1 MEKAMTEEKTGYP
14 STEKLYFENAYLK
27 EFSARVIGREIRDGQ
42 RVVVLDRTAF
52 YPESGGQ
59 PHDTGLLNGVKIIKV
74 EEEDGIILHYL
85 EGELAGDEVHGQ
97 LDWERRFDHM
107 QQHTGQHILS
117 EAFYQLVR
125 GETLAFHLGQEESSV
140 EIGLQSIT
148 DEALLQVE
156 RLANEIVFS
165 DLAVRTYFLAE
176 DKIATIPLRKPPKKT
191 GLIRIVEIEGF
202 DFSACGG
209 THCEG
214 SGQVGLIKVIRQEK
228 IRGHIRFSFVCGFRA
243 LTEFKHRLDWLQ
255 AAARLFSSEEK
266 EVPACAG
273 RTLNELKNLKKKQK
287 KLEESLAVFEAKEM
301 LARSQSKIIS
311 GLFPDKSQDEI
322 KFLALQ
328 LVHGAEVIAVLA
340 SLAEDSFHLVVA
352 AADSLKTD
360 VRQVIPVLQAEITVK
375 GGGSST
381 LVQLVSEEKDK
392 VEEALRLG
400 VEAIKNQSGLD

>member
-1 MEKAMTEEKTGYP
+1 MTEEKTGYP

-125 GETLAFHLGQEESSV
+125 GETLDFHLGQEESSV